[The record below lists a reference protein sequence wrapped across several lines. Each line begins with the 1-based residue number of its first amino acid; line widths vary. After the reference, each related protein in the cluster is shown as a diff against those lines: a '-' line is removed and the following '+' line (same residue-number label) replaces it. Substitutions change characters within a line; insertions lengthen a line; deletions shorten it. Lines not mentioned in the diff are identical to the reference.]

1 MLDFVSLYLKYLF
14 EFIKNA
20 SFYLLL
26 GFLLAGIIH
35 EFVSTRSLAKHLGKR
50 DFKSILKASLIG
62 APLPLCSCG
71 VIPTALALRKE
82 GASKE
87 ATVAFLISTP
97 ETGVDSITISYAL
110 LDPLMTV
117 YRPIAGILTSISAG
131 LAQMFF
137 GERENPESK
146 ILLGEKECCCED
158 ECETLPKGE
167 AQKNFIKKFEGSFRY
182 GFFTFFE
189 DIIWYIVLGFLIAS
203 LISVLVPHDFF
214 VRNLSGKGFVS
225 MLVMVL
231 VGVPLYICSVSA
243 TPVASALILKGIS
256 PGAALVLLLVG
267 PATNVATMVAV
278 GKFLGKRSLILYI
291 TSIVVLSL
299 LLGLLLNWLYFL
311 FGISPTMNL
320 GQGAELL
327 PGIFKYISAFI
338 FVFLVLFIAA
348 RKLILVK

>member
-1 MLDFVSLYLKYLF
+1 LQGAIEYKIEMLDFVSLYLKYLF

-117 YRPIAGILTSISAG
+117 YRPIAGMVKKSVVVRMNAKPSQKVRHRKIS
-131 LAQMFF
+131 L
-137 GERENPESK
+137 
-146 ILLGEKECCCED
+146 
-158 ECETLPKGE
+158 
-167 AQKNFIKKFEGSFRY
+167 KNLK
-182 GFFTFFE
+182 
-189 DIIWYIVLGFLIAS
+189 V
-203 LISVLVPHDFF
+203 
-214 VRNLSGKGFVS
+214 LSGTDSSLFS
-225 MLVMVL
+225 R
-231 VGVPLYICSVSA
+231 
-243 TPVASALILKGIS
+243 ILSG
-256 PGAALVLLLVG
+256 
-267 PATNVATMVAV
+267 T
-278 GKFLGKRSLILYI
+278 
-291 TSIVVLSL
+291 
-299 LLGLLLNWLYFL
+299 L
-311 FGISPTMNL
+311 FWD
-320 GQGAELL
+320 
-327 PGIFKYISAFI
+327 F
-338 FVFLVLFIAA
+338 
-348 RKLILVK
+348 

>member
-1 MLDFVSLYLKYLF
+1 
-14 EFIKNA
+14 
-20 SFYLLL
+20 
-26 GFLLAGIIH
+26 
-35 EFVSTRSLAKHLGKR
+35 
-50 DFKSILKASLIG
+50 
-62 APLPLCSCG
+62 
-71 VIPTALALRKE
+71 
-82 GASKE
+82 
-87 ATVAFLISTP
+87 
-97 ETGVDSITISYAL
+97 
-110 LDPLMTV
+110 
-117 YRPIAGILTSISAG
+117 
-131 LAQMFF
+131 
-137 GERENPESK
+137 
-146 ILLGEKECCCED
+146 
-158 ECETLPKGE
+158 
-167 AQKNFIKKFEGSFRY
+167 
-182 GFFTFFE
+182 
-189 DIIWYIVLGFLIAS
+189 
-203 LISVLVPHDFF
+203 
-214 VRNLSGKGFVS
+214 